1 MIFDTAPVAA
11 EKRLLAYKVERPG
24 DGRAVTLGQYQYHV
38 VAQGLLSDIEKF
50 AGQVGRAP
58 FAAACIL
65 IELPEGVPM
74 FGFDLIAC
82 EATDGSAKVL
92 RLGALA
98 ADVLALACG
107 QGCEEVCKGFKTV
120 VFPMKLLRGP
130 AQKAHGGACYR
141 FIFCAE
147 GHMQRTDAL
156 LCGDLDR
163 ALDEGGHGNRFKA
176 LACEEARA
184 CGRREGH
191 GDLELWVILPTCAGE
206 GIGPVEIK
214 DIFALRV

>member
-1 MIFDTAPVAA
+1 MAGCGQIPARQLVFALRTRFDTRQAQLNGGLDGLIVAQLEMQAAVIFDTAPVAA

-24 DGRAVTLGQYQYHV
+24 DGCAVTLGQYQDHV

-58 FAAACIL
+58 FATACIL

-107 QGCEEVCKGFKTV
+107 QGCEEV
-120 VFPMKLLRGP
+120 
-130 AQKAHGGACYR
+130 
-141 FIFCAE
+141 
-147 GHMQRTDAL
+147 
-156 LCGDLDR
+156 
-163 ALDEGGHGNRFKA
+163 
-176 LACEEARA
+176 
-184 CGRREGH
+184 
-191 GDLELWVILPTCAGE
+191 
-206 GIGPVEIK
+206 
-214 DIFALRV
+214 